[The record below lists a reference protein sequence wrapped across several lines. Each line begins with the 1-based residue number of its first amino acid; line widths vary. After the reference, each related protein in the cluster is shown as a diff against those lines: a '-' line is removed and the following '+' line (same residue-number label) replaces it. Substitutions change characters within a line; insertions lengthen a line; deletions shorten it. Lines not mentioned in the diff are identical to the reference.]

1 MRPWPRVS
9 LLSPLLFGLLGCATP
24 DSVELGATCKQ
35 SVECKAPADT
45 CVNVVGEQLC
55 TMACSATEACP
66 EEYACAR
73 MDVRVEGADGA
84 GKADAQGYCLAKAR
98 LGPAVATIAPKKDGK
113 AGKKR
118 RRKRKRKM
126 GRGKRKRDQDVE
138 QPSPDETKDE

>member
-1 MRPWPRVS
+1 MRPWPCLS
-9 LLSPLLFGLLGCATP
+9 LLFPLLLGSFGCAKP
-24 DSVELGATCKQ
+24 DSVELGAACKQ

-84 GKADAQGYCLAKAR
+84 GKADAQGYCLTKAR
-98 LGPAVATIAPKKDGK
+98 LGPAVATIAPKKE
-113 AGKKR
+113 GKK
-118 RRKRKRKM
+118 RKRKRKM
-126 GRGKRKRDQDVE
+126 GRGNRRARDVE
-138 QPSPDETKDE
+138 QPALDETPDETKDE